1 MADRAER
8 ILAVIASL
16 LVVFTA
22 ILDPRISAGLA
33 GAMLLGYAIYRLAS
47 RRRA

>member
-16 LVVFTA
+16 LVVFTPM
-22 ILDPRISAGLA
+22 LDPRISVGLA
-33 GAMLLGYAIYRLAS
+33 VAVLLGYTMFRLAF